1 MAIPSGE
8 KNNAETAAIKNAR
21 KEAPKAI
28 DAREAVRRLVGRLG
42 KSEGYFIWTPF
53 KDRSERETTWLMR
66 IPRYDL
72 PEATWLKNEKAN
84 IVHLCRPIPLLE
96 AVEAGE
102 KDRTVAH
109 SGYVV
114 EGACVR
120 CSRDCP
126 EKVSKRLRSLV
137 NMYELSRKTRSD

>member
-1 MAIPSGE
+1 MDEA
-8 KNNAETAAIKNAR
+8 TVAIKAAR
-21 KEAPKAI
+21 FDAPKAM

-53 KDRSERETTWLMR
+53 KDKSERETTWLMR
-66 IPRYDL
+66 IPRHDL

-84 IVHLCRPIPLLE
+84 IVHLCRPLPLLE

-114 EGACVR
+114 EEVCVR
-120 CSRDCP
+120 CSRACP
-126 EKVSKRLRSLV
+126 EKVGKRLKGLV
-137 NMYELSRKTRSD
+137 NMYSLSQKVV